1 MAESTEHDGTDLEAP
16 ITAVTA
22 FRDGARVTRA
32 GAADLT
38 AGLQPVV
45 IRGLPASVDRSSV
58 RVAVRGHAA
67 ALLEVEVNREYGA
80 DPVRE
85 ETARLRAEV
94 ERWRDTVQAL
104 DDEDAACQA

>member
-1 MAESTEHDGTDLEAP
+1 MPDGQHQDAVDRHGAAAAGVDLDAP

-32 GAADLT
+32 GAVDLT
-38 AGLQPVV
+38 AGMQPVV
-45 IRGLPASVDRSSV
+45 VRGLPASVDRSSV
-58 RVAVRGHAA
+58 RVAVRGENV

-85 ETARLRAEV
+85 ETARLRA
-94 ERWRDTVQAL
+94 D
-104 DDEDAACQA
+104 